1 MKMRGHFIKE
11 WRQYRNLT
19 QQQVADRIESTK
31 ATVSRI
37 ENGRTKYRQES
48 LEALAFALGCEPA
61 DLFRPPKTVVVENE
75 LAAYIL
81 ALDKS
86 NQARA
91 IQMLRAAFDHD
102 KEAVA

>member
-1 MKMRGHFIKE
+1 MKTRGHFIKE

-19 QQQVADRIESTK
+19 QEQVAERIESTK

-37 ENGRTKYRQES
+37 E
-48 LEALAFALGCEPA
+48 
-61 DLFRPPKTVVVENE
+61 
-75 LAAYIL
+75 
-81 ALDKS
+81 
-86 NQARA
+86 QARA